1 MSEKYSVQAELS
13 AVDKG
18 FTQGMEQ
25 AAQAVQSMADQVASV
40 TRQMEGM
47 STTIGQSI
55 DFITK
60 SMGQVPPATDNIKA
74 GASGTAKAF
83 DGVTQTLGTMASA
96 GVAGMATIGK
106 ATSGVGRS
114 LTGRV
119 TKPAIGATGAL
130 LGLAG
135 WGGLKGMQSLD
146 TAQARLRGLGYQ
158 GKSLT
163 GIMDQ
168 VSGAVEGTSFWIH
181 EMADVAA
188 IALQSGVKEGAEL
201 ERRLKAVGAVASATG
216 EPIDDIAHI
225 LNKVGIEGKL
235 AGMEIMQLSKR
246 GVNAVSLLA
255 KEFNKTEQEIMDMQ
269 KAGEITADML
279 EQAFVNQLGDVSIEM
294 AKTFSEAFQIMTSQ
308 VGKLGQA
315 FWSAGKKMGNT
326 FDTTGGA
333 FGALRELMIEVYHDL
348 VDLEGVAG
356 RWGAHFQTVI
366 EGVTDAYRFLRD
378 AIKGSTEDQRSM
390 ALTVAG
396 VAVAMGPLL
405 QAVGG
410 LFTGLSKVAGPF
422 EAVTGLMAKLSAKAI
437 KAGPELTVLG
447 FAFSTTAITATA
459 MGVSFYAV
467 LAIIGIFTAGIA
479 LLAAGLGLLPESVR
493 SNISQML
500 SAIQAFV
507 PVASAYFVDL
517 FLTELPSI
525 MQDGFDLLAQ
535 IADTLSTVFDG
546 LSDVIRAFLLSAL
559 EAFRSNGGAWME
571 AGVNLMLSFIDGIIS
586 NLDLILAVGL
596 TAVLHFVIAIIKAI
610 PQIIAMGAQLVRALI
625 TGVLGADWGS
635 LGSALM
641 SGIKGWMGRAVDKG
655 KEEAGRLPNEV
666 NPEIDRTVEGANES
680 MSHLEIG
687 EIMGKEMSE
696 LVGTVGEVA
705 PTIPEPLRET
715 YEEMKSD
722 VSIAGGL
729 LGEGFT
735 SMMDDA
741 NTTVSEGSA
750 PLPEPVV
757 EALNAMNEQV
767 SISGEEFTT
776 GFTDM
781 YTSANEETAM
791 GSEAIQATT
800 AEMAQGISEQVGL
813 LGEDVPLTFATM
825 NDLTTEQMTLLNEQ
839 AQMITAE
846 TVDGVTEQYALLPD
860 GVLVPLGETFL
871 QAGETL
877 GQFADSAPLITQT
890 GTDGV
895 RAAFQGMEQGIGMS
909 SLLSQLHTSMA
920 TESILASLQG
930 ASTAFQANQG
940 TVAGSAGAYQGFSGG
955 VTSSMLQASNIT
967 QSSMTGISNS
977 VTTGTQAA
985 TTASTAG
992 MTQMATATQTNM
1004 TQMSTTTQ
1012 SNMTRMSTNIQTSMT
1027 RMSTTVQSNMTRMA
1041 STIQSNMSRIA
1052 SNIRQTMTQ
1061 SNSAVTSGMSQMTS
1075 RTQSG
1080 MNQISTAVSN
1090 GMNRSAS
1097 SVRGGVSQMNS
1108 AFSSGMSQMT
1118 SRARSAV
1125 NTVANTFASLRGR
1138 LYSAGRSAGAGAAS
1152 GISSMQGA
1160 VASAARALANAA
1172 NSAYRSTLNIK
1183 SPSRVMIDAG
1193 EETGLGAVIG
1203 ISNMIEPMKKASVKL
1218 AESAV
1223 PDFHKA
1229 NVEMAEFSRSI
1240 NTDISVGERRIDVDV
1255 KPRDDNSELYDR
1267 LGSIEEAI
1275 LSGHTITMD
1284 KRAVGYTLK
1293 DVMDESL
1300 GHNQRLRGRHA

>member
-40 TRQMEGM
+40 TGQMEGM

-60 SMGQVPPATDNIKA
+60 SMGQVPPATDDIKA

-366 EGVTDAYRFLRD
+366 EGVTNAYRVLRD

-410 LFTGLSKVAGPF
+410 LFTGLSKVAKPF
-422 EAVTGLMAKLSAKAI
+422 ETVTGLMAKLSAKAI

-447 FAFSTTAITATA
+447 VAFSTTAITATA

-493 SNISQML
+493 SNISEML

-507 PVASAYFVDL
+507 PMASAYFVDL

-535 IADTLSTVFDG
+535 TADTLSVVFDG

-655 KEEAGRLPNEV
+655 KEEAERLPNEV

-680 MSHLEIG
+680 MSQLEID
-687 EIMGKEMSE
+687 EIMSEEMNA
-696 LVGTVGEVA
+696 LMGTVGEIA

-715 YEEMKSD
+715 YEEMNSD

-767 SISGEEFTT
+767 GISGEEFTT

-825 NDLTTEQMTLLNEQ
+825 NELTTEQMTLLNEQ

-846 TVDGVTEQYALLPD
+846 TVGGVTEQYALLPD

-920 TESILASLQG
+920 TESILASLG
-930 ASTAFQANQG
+930 STSTAFQANQG
-940 TVAGSAGAYQGFSGG
+940 VVVGSGGAYQKFSER
-955 VTSSMLQASNIT
+955 VTSGMTQAEAIA
-967 QSSMTGISNS
+967 QGSMTGISNS

-992 MTQMATATQTNM
+992 MTQMSSNTDTNM
-1004 TQMSTTTQ
+1004 TQMSTATQ
-1012 SNMTRMSTNIQTSMT
+1012 SNMTRMASNTQTNMT
-1027 RMSTTVQSNMTRMA
+1027 QMSTTVQSNMTRMA

-1061 SNSAVTSGMSQMTS
+1061 SNSAVTSGMTQMTS

-1090 GMNRSAS
+1090 GMHRSAS
-1097 SVRGGVSQMNS
+1097 SVRTGVSQMNS

-1118 SRARSAV
+1118 SRARSAT
-1125 NTVANTFASLRGR
+1125 NSVASAFASLRGR
-1138 LYSAGRSAGAGAAS
+1138 LYSAGRSAGAGAAA
-1152 GISSMQGA
+1152 GISSMTGA
-1160 VASAARALANAA
+1160 VAGAARALAHAA

-1275 LSGHTITMD
+1275 LAGHTITMD

>member
-40 TRQMEGM
+40 TGQMEGM

-315 FWSAGKKMGNT
+315 FWSAGEKMGNT

-366 EGVTDAYRFLRD
+366 EGVTDAYRVLRD

-390 ALTVAG
+390 ALTVVG

-410 LFTGLSKVAGPF
+410 LFAGLSKVAGPF
-422 EAVTGLMAKLSAKAI
+422 ETVTGLMAKLSAKAI

-459 MGVSFYAV
+459 MGAAFYAV

-493 SNISQML
+493 SNISEML

-507 PVASAYFVDL
+507 PMASAYFVDL

-546 LSDVIRAFLLSAL
+546 LSDVIRALLLSAL

-571 AGVNLMLSFIDGIIS
+571 AGVNLILSFIDGIIS
-586 NLDLILAVGL
+586 NLDLILALGL

-610 PQIIAMGAQLVRALI
+610 PRIIAMGARLVRALI

-641 SGIKGWMGRAVDKG
+641 SGIKGWMGRSVDKG

-715 YEEMKSD
+715 YEEMNSD

-757 EALNAMNEQV
+757 ESLNAMNEQLGV
-767 SISGEEFTT
+767 SSEEFTT

-825 NDLTTEQMTLLNEQ
+825 NELTTEQMTLLNEQ

-846 TVDGVTEQYALLPD
+846 TVDGVTAQYALLPD

-920 TESILASLQG
+920 TESILASLG
-930 ASTAFQANQG
+930 STSTAFQANQG
-940 TVAGSAGAYQGFSGG
+940 VVVGSGGAYQGFSER
-955 VTSSMLQASNIT
+955 VTSGMTQAEAIA
-967 QSSMTGISNS
+967 QGSMTGISNS

-992 MTQMATATQTNM
+992 MTQMSSSTDTNM
-1004 TQMSTTTQ
+1004 TQ
-1012 SNMTRMSTNIQTSMT
+1012 
-1027 RMSTTVQSNMTRMA
+1027 MSTTVQSNMTQMA
-1041 STIQSNMSRIA
+1041 SNTQTNM
-1052 SNIRQTMTQ
+1052 T
-1061 SNSAVTSGMSQMTS
+1061 
-1075 RTQSG
+1075 
-1080 MNQISTAVSN
+1080 QISTAVSN

-1275 LSGHTITMD
+1275 LAGHTITMD